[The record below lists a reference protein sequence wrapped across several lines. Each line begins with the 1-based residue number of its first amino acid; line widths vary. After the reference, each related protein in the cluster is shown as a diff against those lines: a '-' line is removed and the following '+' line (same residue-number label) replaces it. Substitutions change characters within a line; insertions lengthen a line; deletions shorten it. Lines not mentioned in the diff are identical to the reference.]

1 MTKLKHLSEG
11 VLEKLR
17 ADVKEN
23 VGRYLGEGF
32 LDISGEPGWG
42 IERDVEIDTD
52 ALSELDGSELSAEG
66 DLKNSRIVMKA
77 LPDLSPSLANEEQIW
92 VRLSHVEGF
101 EYSRDRWLKGSPAD
115 KHEGNILTH
124 FFAPT
129 QTGIRDDQA
138 LSRLWWNGFIAK
150 HCMPE
155 DPDRAL
161 ELLLT
166 TADVRSNLVERIWL
180 MGRRK
185 LAAGVFRGMAKHPDI
200 LKSERSFREFMKTL
214 NMLGGGIVFEAMTP
228 SEVDSFIESCAETS
242 AQKSKAEQESS

>member
-1 MTKLKHLSEG
+1 MTKLKHVSEG
-11 VLEKLR
+11 VLQKLR
-17 ADVKEN
+17 AEVKEN
-23 VGRYLGEGF
+23 IGRYLGEGF
-32 LDISGEPGWG
+32 SDLAGGPGWG
-42 IERDVEIDTD
+42 IERDVAIDID
-52 ALSELDGSELSAEG
+52 ALAELDGSERSAAA
-66 DLKNSRIVMKA
+66 DLKNSRIVMRA

-101 EYSRDRWLKGSPAD
+101 EYSRDRWLKGRPAD
-115 KHEGNILTH
+115 KHKEDILTH
-124 FFAPT
+124 FFAPS

-138 LSRLWWNGFIAK
+138 LSRLWWNGFIAT

-185 LAAGVFRGMAKHPDI
+185 LAAGVFRGMRKHPPI
-200 LKSERSFREFMKTL
+200 LESEASFRNFMKTL

-228 SEVDSFIESCAETS
+228 SEIDDFIERCAETS
-242 AQKSKAEQESS
+242 ALQSQVEAESA